1 MSINPRTRRAVSLL
15 LLILGGVLLFL
26 APKDVW
32 LGLVLLGMGLA
43 LEVAGA
49 VLHHPSRK

>member
-1 MSINPRTRRAVSLL
+1 MIRNPRVRRTLSLL
-15 LLILGGVLLFL
+15 LLVLGGVLLFL

-32 LGLVLLGMGLA
+32 IGLVLLAAGLA

-49 VLHHPSRK
+49 VLQHPSRK